1 MDIKSPL
8 SGQLSV
14 SSLKNIA
21 NRLEL
26 KLGQQV
32 EVKLESIQASKN
44 QITLQLANKIL
55 QVQSNQAQISKMEP
69 GQLLKLIVSKI
80 NPTVEFIL
88 QQPRPEK
95 AASELLSTATNANQS
110 PTPTSLK
117 LTGLVTEK
125 LITASESEE
134 PQPVIDKKISQTLI
148 DTPKPVSNRLANVT
162 DPGNQSPIQAKR
174 PEVSVS
180 SKTVISSVEIKTTT
194 AIIDKS
200 NPNTL
205 SIEAKAEI
213 FKQLLPKQES
223 PSVAI
228 NLLIKEMPKLL
239 ENNNVSKTLKRLA
252 VQILQSLP
260 QRQQLNTG
268 PALKQSVDNSGLFLE
283 AKLPE
288 LAKVLTGKTNE
299 LKLPEELRLT
309 KDLKLNFLKFIQVL
323 KQENSAQT
331 ETKLSNTELDA
342 IKNLLQ
348 KSENALAKIILDQFN
363 ALPKEESPKQVWN
376 LELPFMHQ
384 NKAETVQI
392 EFEQEKDSQ
401 NQSNEDQWSVN
412 ITLNP
417 PNLGTIHCRLN
428 QQNGA
433 INSQFWSNNNQISQ
447 LIQANLDYLK
457 QQLEDSGLTVGHI
470 NALTGKPLQ
479 TSDKATVG
487 IQLFDEKV

>member
-14 SSLKNIA
+14 SGLKNIA
-21 NRLEL
+21 SRLEL
-26 KLGQQV
+26 TLGQQV
-32 EVKLESIQASKN
+32 EVKIESIQASKN

-55 QVQSNQAQISKMEP
+55 QVQSEQAQISKMEP
-69 GQLLKLIVSKI
+69 GQLLKLIVSKT

-88 QQPRPEK
+88 QQARPEK
-95 AASELLSTATNANQS
+95 AIPESLSAAKNASQSLSPA
-110 PTPTSLK
+110 SLK
-117 LTGLVTEK
+117 LTVLAAEK
-125 LITASESEE
+125 IITASEPETR
-134 PQPVIDKKISQTLI
+134 PVISDKKTSQELI
-148 DTPKPVSNRLANVT
+148 DTTKPVLNRLKNST
-162 DPGNQSPIQAKR
+162 ETINQSPLQTNR
-174 PEVSVS
+174 PALSVS
-180 SKTVISSVEIKTTT
+180 DKTVISSVEIKTNTP
-194 AIIDKS
+194 IIDKS

-205 SIEAKAEI
+205 TIEAKTEI

-223 PSVAI
+223 PAVAV
-228 NLLIKEMPKLL
+228 NQLIKEIPKLL

-252 VQILQSLP
+252 VQILQNLP
-260 QRQQLNTG
+260 QRQQLNSG
-268 PALKQSVDNSGLFLE
+268 PALKQSVDNAGLFLE

-288 LAKVLTGKTNE
+288 LANALTGKTNE
-299 LKLPEELRLT
+299 LKLPEELQLT
-309 KDLKLNFLKFIQVL
+309 KDLKLNFLKFIQAL
-323 KQENSAQT
+323 KQESSVQA
-331 ETKLSNTELDA
+331 ETRLSNIELEA

-384 NKAETVQI
+384 SKAETVQI

-433 INSQFWSNNNQISQ
+433 INSQFWSKNNQISQ

-470 NALTGKPLQ
+470 NAHTGKPVQ
-479 TSDKATVG
+479 TGDKATVG
-487 IQLFDEKV
+487 MQLFDEKA

>member
-14 SSLKNIA
+14 SGLQNIA
-21 NRLEL
+21 SRLEL

-55 QVQSNQAQISKMEP
+55 QVQSDQAQISKMEP
-69 GQLLKLIVSKI
+69 GQLLKLIVSKTS
-80 NPTVEFIL
+80 PTVEFIL
-88 QQPRPEK
+88 QQTRPEK
-95 AASELLSTATNANQS
+95 ATPELLSAAKNAGHS
-110 PTPTSLK
+110 PSPTSLK
-117 LTGLVTEK
+117 LISLVSDK
-125 LITASESEE
+125 PITASEAET
-134 PQPVIDKKISQTLI
+134 QPVPDKKTSQTLI
-148 DTPKPVSNRLANVT
+148 DTTKPVLNRLKNATVP
-162 DPGNQSPIQAKR
+162 DNQSPLQTSRSA
-174 PEVSVS
+174 VSVS
-180 SKTVISSVEIKTTT
+180 GKTVISSVEIKTNTV
-194 AIIDKS
+194 IFDKS

-223 PSVAI
+223 PAVAV
-228 NLLIKEMPKLL
+228 NQLIKEMPKLL
-239 ENNNVSKTLKRLA
+239 GNNNVSKTLKRLA

-260 QRQQLNTG
+260 QRQQLNSG
-268 PALKQSVDNSGLFLE
+268 PALKQSVDNAGLFLE

-288 LAKVLTGKTNE
+288 LAKNLTGKTTNE
-299 LKLPEELRLT
+299 LKLPEELQLT
-309 KDLKLNFLKFIQVL
+309 KDLKLNFLKFIQAL
-323 KQENSAQT
+323 KQESSAQT

-348 KSENALAKIILDQFN
+348 KSENVLAKIILDQFN

-412 ITLNP
+412 ITLTP

-433 INSQFWSNNNQISQ
+433 INSQFWSKNKKISQ

-470 NALTGKPLQ
+470 NAHTGKPVQ
-479 TSDKATVG
+479 TSDKATAG
-487 IQLFDEKV
+487 MQLFDEKA